1 MPRTFES
8 KSDNVNGKFAVV
20 VSSYNDNITGR
31 LHDGALATLT
41 AAGIA
46 ESDIQVA
53 WVPGAWELP
62 VVAKQFAATG
72 EFAGI
77 ICLGAVIKGET
88 THDLYINTQ
97 VSQSLGDL
105 SLEYNLPVGFG
116 LLTCQSMEQ
125 AINRAGGTVG
135 NKGEEAATAVLE
147 TLSVMRQIRQL
158 DS

>member
-20 VSSYNDNITGR
+20 VSRYNDNITGR

-62 VVAKQFAATG
+62 
-72 EFAGI
+72 
-77 ICLGAVIKGET
+77 CL
-88 THDLYINTQ
+88 LYTSPSPRDQ
-97 VSQSLGDL
+97 RGSRMPS
-105 SLEYNLPVGFG
+105 S
-116 LLTCQSMEQ
+116 
-125 AINRAGGTVG
+125 A
-135 NKGEEAATAVLE
+135 
-147 TLSVMRQIRQL
+147 
-158 DS
+158 